1 VRNTFAKI
9 ARYHGTKEKN
19 VIKLCK
25 KFMENGK
32 EIKMEINVQNVKREL
47 RKLLVV
53 SI

>member
-1 VRNTFAKI
+1 VRNTFVKI
-9 ARYHGTKEKN
+9 VRYPGTKGKN

-32 EIKMEINVQNVKREL
+32 EIKMGTNVQNVKREL
-47 RKLLVV
+47 RKLLVA